1 MQEWTTLFA
10 PPQRDIE
17 PMTDVML
24 IQAPLPDRLLP
35 YRKEIVLCPPLG
47 LCYIASNLLANGF
60 DVNVADLA
68 ISDPNAEKVELEI
81 RREQPKILG
90 ITASTCTYKKAL
102 EIARKAKQIDPDTVT
117 VVGGPHVTFEAQE
130 ALSHPEIDLVVRNE
144 GEIAMLELCRL
155 YLRGDG
161 SLDRIKGI
169 AYRNEGRMVN
179 NPSRYFVQDLDQLP
193 FPARHLLPLD
203 LYKIPGTLIT
213 SRGCPSKC
221 IFCAAEA
228 MSGGR
233 YRVRSSGNVLAEID
247 EMKTRYNP
255 PFYFVADDTFTV
267 LHDRTKEICAGLK
280 RMQVRW
286 VCESRA
292 NFVNRELL
300 REMVDSGCFCIQFGV
315 ESGSQVVLNSLRKGI
330 TREQVRDAVR
340 WSCELGLRTFCTF
353 MVPHPE
359 DTMATIAET
368 KEFMLELK
376 ALGAL
381 VIVSATTPFP
391 GTYLWNHANE
401 LGVRIVSDDLE
412 DFDLVTPTMVTRKL
426 TLDQVTAAYE
436 DLTSISSD
444 VLGTQP
450 FV

>member
-1 MQEWTTLFA
+1 
-10 PPQRDIE
+10 
-17 PMTDVML
+17 MTEVML
-24 IQAPLPDRLLP
+24 IQPPLPDRLLP

-47 LCYIASNLLANGF
+47 LCYIASNLLAHGF
-60 DVNVADLA
+60 DVNVVDLA
-68 ISDPNAEKVELEI
+68 ISDPNPEKVEFEI
-81 RREQPKILG
+81 RRVQPKILG

-102 EIARKAKQIDPDTVT
+102 EIARKAKQTDPGTVT
-117 VVGGPHVTFEAQE
+117 VVGGPHVTFVAQE
-130 ALSHPEIDLVVRNE
+130 ALAHPEIDLVVRNE
-144 GEIAMLELCRL
+144 GEMTMLELCRL
-155 YLRGDG
+155 YLRGEG

-169 AYRNEGRMVN
+169 VYRNEGRVVN
-179 NPSRYFVQDLDQLP
+179 NPSRHLISDLDQLP

-213 SRGCPSKC
+213 SRGCPSRC

-228 MSGGR
+228 MSGGT
-233 YRVRSSGNVLAEID
+233 YRVRSPSNVLAEID
-247 EMKTRYNP
+247 EMKTQYNP
-255 PFYFVADDTFTV
+255 PFYFIADDTFTV
-267 LHDRTKEICAGLK
+267 LHDRTREICAGLK
-280 RMQVRW
+280 RMRVRW

-292 NFVNRELL
+292 NFVNREFL
-300 REMVDSGCFCIQFGV
+300 REMVESGCFCIQFGV

-330 TREQVRDAVR
+330 TRDHVRDAVK

-353 MVPHPE
+353 MIPHPE
-359 DTMATIAET
+359 DTLATIAET
-368 KEFMLELK
+368 KRFMLELK

-426 TLDQVTAAYE
+426 TLDQVSAAYE
-436 DLTSISSD
+436 DLASISSEI
-444 VLGTQP
+444 LGVQP
-450 FV
+450 FG

>member
-1 MQEWTTLFA
+1 
-10 PPQRDIE
+10 
-17 PMTDVML
+17 MTNILL
-24 IQAPLPDRLLP
+24 IQAPLPERLLP

-47 LCYIASNLLANGF
+47 LCYIASNLLAHGF
-60 DVNVADLA
+60 DVNVVDLA
-68 ISDPNAEKVELEI
+68 ICDPNVEKVEFKI

-102 EIARKAKQIDPDTVT
+102 EIARKAKQIDPATITVI
-117 VVGGPHVTFEAQE
+117 GGPHVTFEAQE
-130 ALSHPEIDLVVRNE
+130 ALAHPEIDLVARNE
-144 GEIAMLELCRL
+144 GEITMLELCRL
-155 YLRGDG
+155 YLRGEG

-169 AYRNEGRMVN
+169 SYRNEGRVVN
-179 NPSRYFVQDLDQLP
+179 NPSRHLVQDLDQLP
-193 FPARHLLPLD
+193 FPARGLLPLD
-203 LYKIPGTLIT
+203 RYKIPGTLIT

-247 EMKTRYNP
+247 EMKARYNP

-267 LHDRTKEICAGLK
+267 LHDRTREICAGLK
-280 RMQVRW
+280 RMRVSW
-286 VCESRA
+286 ICESRA

-300 REMVDSGCFCIQFGV
+300 QMMVESGCFCIQFGV

-330 TREQVRDAVR
+330 TLDQVRDAVR
-340 WSCELGLRTFCTF
+340 WSCKLGLRTVCSF

-359 DTMATIAET
+359 DTLETIAET
-368 KEFMLELK
+368 KRFMLDLK

-381 VIVSATTPFP
+381 VIVSVTTPFP
-391 GTYLWNHANE
+391 GTYLWNHGNE

-412 DFDLVTPTMVTRKL
+412 DFNLVTPTMVTRKL
-426 TLDQVTAAYE
+426 TLDQVSTAYE
-436 DLTSISSD
+436 DLASISSE
-444 VLGTQP
+444 LPGAQP
-450 FV
+450 